1 MKNLIYTA
9 LICITTNIMG
19 YAQLG
24 GLLNKVKPNK
34 TENKSEN
41 KVETKTENKGDNL
54 KYNIEIIKNYAYYY
68 KVLYSS
74 DLKDSEIAKNR
85 EEASKQLNL
94 DSAKQMYDYAQK
106 NLKKYGNDAYSVEQ
120 FMSNYS
126 EFNKNFENGTLKSIN
141 DYLVQSYNSQ
151 SYGIEKNQLI
161 WFKYAKSATN
171 SAKKVYTGSSNLDE
185 INKNID
191 NKKNEYAQTLV
202 KSKWL
207 MCPEQLD
214 YFQQI
219 RFSDNGNE
227 TTCVRG
233 KDKFDGDVTDN
244 GVFIYYNGELP
255 LHLCKIYI
263 DGKEAYS
270 LSKDDIGD
278 SNNGNMK
285 PDNGWYKILL
295 LPGLKNSS
303 NRSVARLRNLLKDYG
318 LKKGSEITIKYEGNP
333 NVFKYNLSKFSGT
346 IEEYFNQIKSN
357 QLKSVKLTD
366 TKYNNPAVEKE
377 AIEAYNKFKTIN
389 PQYDEGEVRK
399 VSVAG
404 NNWTVYKTKIGLI
417 DYQQTDAYFV
427 IKGKDGNCYED
438 YRKIRKV
445 YDSKTKTY
453 DPIKVVGG
461 VDKKE
466 ISCELIK

>member
-1 MKNLIYTA
+1 MKKSLFYFNVFI
-9 LICITTNIMG
+9 IITNIG
-19 YAQLG
+19 FAQLG

-34 TENKSEN
+34 SDSKSEN
-41 KVETKTENKGDNL
+41 KVETKTENKGDKKKYSDEVISRFERYYGILAEAKLDNESTL
-54 KYNIEIIKNYAYYY
+54 K
-68 KVLYSS
+68 
-74 DLKDSEIAKNR
+74 R
-85 EEASKQLNL
+85 EKTSLALDT
-94 DSAKQMYDYAQK
+94 DSAKQMSEYFEKSKADGYYEKQY
-106 NLKKYGNDAYSVEQ
+106 LIAYNS
-120 FMSNYS
+120 
-126 EFNKNFENGTLKSIN
+126 FNKNFENGALKSIN
-141 DYLVQSYNSQ
+141 DYLVKPYNPQ
-151 SYGIEKNQLI
+151 SYGIEWSQLS
-161 WFKYAKSATN
+161 WFKYAKAAIN
-171 SAKKVYTGSSNLDE
+171 SAKKVYTGATNLE
-185 INKNID
+185 EVNKNID
-191 NKKNEYAQTLV
+191 NKKNEYAQSLV

-255 LHLCKIYI
+255 LHLCRIYI

-270 LSKDDIGD
+270 LSKDDIAD

-295 LPGLKNSS
+295 LPGLKTSS
-303 NRSVARLRNLLKDYG
+303 DRSVSRLSNLSRDYG
-318 LKKGSEITIKYEGNP
+318 LKKGSEITIKHDGITYT
-333 NVFKYNLSKFSGT
+333 FKYNVSKFSGT
-346 IEEYFNQIKSN
+346 LDEYFKQIKSN

-366 TKYNNPAVEKE
+366 TKYNNPSVEKE
-377 AIEAYNKFKTIN
+377 TIEAYNKFKTIN
-389 PQYDEGEVRK
+389 PQYDEGEVKK
-399 VSVAG
+399 VNVAG

-453 DPIKVVGG
+453 GPIKVVGG

-466 ISCELIK
+466 ISCDLVK